1 MAILNKSIHTQTEKQ
16 KSNKVESEVTSRS
29 NIALPYKIG
38 QPLKVDQSVQK
49 TEKSKIDQS
58 VQPV

>member
-38 QPLKVDQSVQK
+38 
-49 TEKSKIDQS
+49 
-58 VQPV
+58 